1 MNSESQIPLSMRTVT
16 EVVALLESNGYR
28 YSQAVEYTGPLLCI
42 IATIIARSYCNNYI
56 SSDQVKEAEDW
67 VREHIGSIIKQ
78 SITQSHQMLSKRM

>member
-1 MNSESQIPLSMRTVT
+1 MRTVT

-56 SSDQVKEAEDW
+56 SSDQVNEAEDW
-67 VREHIGSIIKQ
+67 VRKHIGSIVKQ
-78 SITQSHQMLSKRM
+78 SITQSQRMFSAQM

>member
-1 MNSESQIPLSMRTVT
+1 MNSERQIPISMRTVT